1 MLQIKNIT
9 KSYKTASF
17 SQTALNGISID
28 FRESEFV
35 AILGHSGSGKT
46 TCLNIIGG
54 LDRYDSGDIII
65 NGKSTKNFK
74 DKDWDAYRNNSI
86 GFIFQNYNLISH
98 ITVLENVELGLTLSG
113 VSASKRHAKAKE
125 LLEKVGLKDHMRKK
139 PGQLS
144 GGQMQR
150 VAIARALAND
160 PDIILADEPT
170 GALDSATSIQI
181 MELIK
186 EIAKDK
192 LVIMVTHNAELAEQ
206 YADRIIRFTDGKI
219 ESDSNPPE
227 EAQKASNYSLKKTA
241 MSFLTALKLSGRNII
256 TKKWRTTLTSFAS
269 SIGIIGIALILS
281 LSQGFQEKV
290 DEFQKDAL
298 AEFPI
303 YIANQTIANDKN
315 TTEQQQES
323 LNILTGKKE
332 FADTDEVELYDSEKN
347 SILHKNNISDEF
359 VKYVNNIDPA
369 ICGSIGYSYITG
381 MNLLR
386 NVDGKKQPATINVGF
401 TASQNS
407 GLTTMDAAGLASYP
421 TVIREGE
428 PSYLESNYDVLY
440 GEYPKSETDIV
451 LVIDSKNRAD
461 LDTMKNMGFD
471 TNGESIKFSD
481 IVGTE
486 FKLITNNDYYKKT
499 DMGSF
504 VPAQDYEKMY
514 RSENSITIR
523 ISGIIRL
530 KKDVKVGILGNG
542 IAYSDKLVERILETS
557 INSDIAKAQRESDK
571 NVFTLSDITKE
582 EKENMLYYLGADKK
596 PFMVFLYP
604 TSFEQKDKIVE
615 YIDKYNEGR
624 DTEDII
630 ILTDLAKTI
639 SGMTSSILDGIT
651 IVLIAFAAI
660 SLVVSLIMIG
670 IITYI
675 SVLERTREI
684 GVLRA
689 LGARKKD
696 ISRVFNAETFIIG
709 TLSGLIGIGLTYLII
724 IPVNAILYNLTSLE
738 GVAFLNPLYAFAL
751 VALSVLLTLLGGMI
765 PALKAAKKDPV
776 EALRSE

>member
-1 MLQIKNIT
+1 MLQIKNIC
-9 KSYKTASF
+9 KSYHTASF
-17 SQTALNGISID
+17 SQTALNNVSIN

-35 AILGHSGSGKT
+35 AILGPSGSGKT

-65 NGKSTKNFK
+65 NGKSTKHFK
-74 DKDWDAYRNNSI
+74 NKDWDAYRNNSI
-86 GFIFQNYNLISH
+86 GFIFQNYNLIAH
-98 ITVLENVELGLTLSG
+98 LTVLENVELGLTLSG
-113 VSASKRHAKAKE
+113 VSASKRRAKAKE
-125 LLEKVGLKDHMRKK
+125 LLERVGLKDHIRKK

-170 GALDSATSIQI
+170 GALDSATSVQI

-192 LVIMVTHNAELAEQ
+192 LVIMVTHNAELAEK
-206 YADRIIRFTDGKI
+206 YADRIIRFCDGKI

-227 EAQKASNYSLKKTA
+227 AEQTASGYQLKKTA

-256 TKKWRTTLTSFAS
+256 TKKWRTALISFAS

-281 LSQGFQEKV
+281 LSQGFQTKV

-303 YIANQTIANDKN
+303 YISNETIANDKN
-315 TTEQQQES
+315 TTERQRES
-323 LNILTGKKE
+323 LKLFTDQKE
-332 FADTDEVELYDSEKN
+332 FANTDEVVLYDTKKN
-347 SILHKNNISDEF
+347 SIRHKNNITEEF
-359 VKYVNNIDPA
+359 VQYVNNIDPA
-369 ICGSIGYSYITG
+369 ICSSIGYTYITG
-381 MNLLR
+381 MNLIR
-386 NVDGKKQPATINVGF
+386 NVNGKIMPVTVNAGF
-401 TASQNS
+401 TTSNNS
-407 GLTTMDAAGLASYP
+407 GLMTMDAAGLATFP

-428 PSYLESNYDVLY
+428 PSYLESNYDVLC

-451 LVIDSKNRAD
+451 LVVDSRNRAD
-461 LDTMKNMGFD
+461 LETMKNLGFD
-471 TNGESIKFSD
+471 TSGNSIKFSD

-486 FKLITNNDYYKKT
+486 FKLVSNNDYYKKT
-499 DMGSF
+499 NLGNF
-504 VPAQDYEKMY
+504 VPSQNYEAMY
-514 RSENSITIR
+514 NSADSITIR
-523 ISGIIRL
+523 ISGIVRL
-530 KKDVKVGILGNG
+530 KKGVKVGVLGNG
-542 IAYSDKLVERILETS
+542 IAYSDKLVDRIFETS
-557 INSDIAKAQRESDK
+557 INSEIAKAQRESDK
-571 NVFTLSDITKE
+571 NVFTLSDMTE
-582 EKENMLYYLGADKK
+582 DEKEKMLYYLGASKR

-604 TSFEQKDKIVE
+604 TSFEQKDKIID
-615 YIDKYNEGR
+615 YLDKYNEGR
-624 DTEDII
+624 DAEDVIVF
-630 ILTDLAKTI
+630 TDLAKTI
-639 SGMTSSILDGIT
+639 SSMTSDILSGIT
-651 IVLIAFAAI
+651 IVLIAFASI

-709 TLSGLIGIGLTYLII
+709 TLSGLLGIGLAYLLI
-724 IPVNAILYNLTSLE
+724 IPVNRILYNLTTLKD
-738 GVAFLNPLYAFAL
+738 VASLNPLYAFGL
-751 VALSVLLTLLGGMI
+751 VALSVCLTLLGGMI